1 MTAAEILLSSRT
13 RLDAPGTWR
22 EADDSCVAFDA
33 HGEGVGV
40 TSPAAVQWD
49 LYGALVAAGG
59 GDRALN
65 TACALFCRAVGIDCD
80 TTAATPDPSAEQMTA
95 MYDWLGAP
103 GRTHVEVLAAI
114 DRASELAEGSAAT

>member
-80 TTAATPDPSAEQMTA
+80 TTAATPHAGAEPSRATPGAQ
-95 MYDWLGAP
+95 GAP
-103 GRTHVEVLAAI
+103 EAPSLPTRTFAA
-114 DRASELAEGSAAT
+114 L